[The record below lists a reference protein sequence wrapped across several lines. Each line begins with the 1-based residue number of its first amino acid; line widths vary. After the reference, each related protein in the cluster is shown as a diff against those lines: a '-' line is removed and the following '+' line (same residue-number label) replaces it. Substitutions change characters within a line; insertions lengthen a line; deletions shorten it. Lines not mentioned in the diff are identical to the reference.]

1 MIRPSLAQ
9 LLAGKSKDHSQIS
22 RIHQTLFQKKEKK
35 NVSHSHLLSQSSSN
49 QSFSGSTPKQKR
61 PVEDSN
67 VGPCRKSR
75 RKSQACELPVSV
87 PSNRT
92 LQCSKVKPQT
102 LKSYHEAVQQFLTW
116 ASSNRKRVNNHQSV
130 DESISE
136 YIHYLCWEGYSITFA
151 SYAVFG
157 YIMLQSP
164 SDWHMTDKS
173 KLPVSRMA
181 LKGWRSRFPGKT
193 RTGVDLVLWDLVA
206 LCAAQRG
213 FFLTAFGILIQ
224 GDSYLRPSELIT
236 LQKSQLLPPRRQQTC
251 WGIVVGLSE
260 QGVPAK
266 NGEFDECVFLDT
278 PSRIDIN
285 SLLTTMIRRS
295 SVAEKSV
302 FSGLTLEK
310 YEKQITI
317 AAEDAG
323 LSQLRLC
330 PHMLRHSG
338 ASHDSYH
345 KLRNIKD
352 IQVRGRWKALVSV
365 ARYRKPGLMLLA
377 QSAVKPSVWKRAD
390 AARSQVIRLLSAHF
404 SGQ

>member
-1 MIRPSLAQ
+1 M
-9 LLAGKSKDHSQIS
+9 
-22 RIHQTLFQKKEKK
+22 
-35 NVSHSHLLSQSSSN
+35 
-49 QSFSGSTPKQKR
+49 
-61 PVEDSN
+61 
-67 VGPCRKSR
+67 
-75 RKSQACELPVSV
+75 
-87 PSNRT
+87 
-92 LQCSKVKPQT
+92 KPQT
-102 LKSYHEAVQQFLTW
+102 LKSYHEAVQQFLSW
-116 ASSNRKRVNNHQSV
+116 ASSNGKRTSSHQSV

-136 YIHYLCWEGYSITFA
+136 YIHYLCWEGCSITFA
-151 SYAVFG
+151 SYVVFG
-157 YIMLQSP
+157 YIMLRSP
-164 SDWHMTDKS
+164 SNWHMTDKA
-173 KLPVSRMA
+173 KLPISRMA
-181 LKGWRSRFPGKT
+181 LKGWRSRFPGRT

-213 FFLTAFGILIQ
+213 FFLTAFGILVQ

-236 LQKSQLLPPRRQQTC
+236 LRKSQLLPPRRQQTC

-260 QGVPAK
+260 DGVPAK

-278 PSRIDIN
+278 PSRRDIN
-285 SLLTTMIRRS
+285 GLLTTLIRRS
-295 SVAEKSV
+295 PVSEKFV
-302 FSGLTLEK
+302 FKGLTLEK

-345 KLRNIKD
+345 QLRNIKD

-377 QSAVKPSVWKRAD
+377 QSAVKHSVWKRAD
-390 AARSQVIRLLSAHF
+390 IARAQVIRLLGNHF
-404 SGQ
+404 SGK